1 MGCGLLGRGA
11 STTLSL
17 SRTPCLISIGLITK
31 GCSLRHP
38 CHSLVQQ
45 ILAFRD
51 VYTSMQWNHTIR
63 EANRVADT
71 LANMAFR
78 WRINT
83 VSSIWPLPFWIC
95 LYWWIGIMLASR
107 VICNCF
113 LWCLA
118 PFCHIKKYIAYVENL
133 KKKNT

>member
-11 STTLSL
+11 STTSSL
-17 SRTPCLISIGLITK
+17 SRTPCLISIRLITK

-71 LANMAFR
+71 LAKHGLSLEDQYRVFNLALAFLDMSLLVDR
-78 WRINT
+78 NN
-83 VSSIWPLPFWIC
+83 VNF
-95 LYWWIGIMLASR
+95 SR
-107 VICNCF
+107 D
-113 LWCLA
+113 L
-118 PFCHIKKYIAYVENL
+118 
-133 KKKNT
+133 